1 MAGLPPTPFGSDSG
15 FPVLDRGTG
24 SLMSCPAPSSVCAS
38 RTEALHDELTPIA
51 RYMAGEMNTN
61 AGGADVRRMAELN
74 ATSGRQCIAEFTRLP
89 LWRQVLGLGITP
101 EQCQQIEISSHMAA
115 LLDWAVLVR
124 QDGPW
129 DHKPL
134 IARRFHPRAPA
145 VQHWHLYR
153 DTLYFYDV
161 WSNLHYG
168 YVGRAAGFSDAQLL
182 DGAGLEQI
190 GSNLLRGNLT
200 QGSSGVGGLRRYD
213 NPEDR
218 VAIEAGMALQRRR
231 PSQVKA
237 SDLMSWVV
245 NNPRITTKPY
255 AP

>member
-1 MAGLPPTPFGSDSG
+1 MAGNPPIPLGIGSNV
-15 FPVLDRGTG
+15 PVLDCGTG
-24 SLMSCPAPSSVCAS
+24 PLISCPVPLIVCGS
-38 RTEALHDELTPIA
+38 RTDALRDELTPIA
-51 RYMAGEMNTN
+51 SYMAGEMNTN
-61 AGGADVRRMAELN
+61 AAGADVQRMAALN
-74 ATSGRQCIAEFTRLP
+74 ATSSTQCIAYYTRLP
-89 LWRQVLGLGITP
+89 LWRQALGLGITP
-101 EQCQQIEISSHMAA
+101 EQCLNTEISSHIAA
-115 LLDWAVLVR
+115 LLDWTVLVR

-134 IARRFHPRAPA
+134 IAKRFHPRSLG

-190 GSNLLRGNLT
+190 GSNLLRGHLT
-200 QGSSGVGGLRRYD
+200 QGSSGESGLRKYD

-218 VAIEAGMALQRRR
+218 VAIEAGMALQKRK
-231 PSQVKA
+231 PSQVTA
-237 SDLMSWVV
+237 RDLMMWVV
-245 NNPRITTKPY
+245 GNHRITIKSY